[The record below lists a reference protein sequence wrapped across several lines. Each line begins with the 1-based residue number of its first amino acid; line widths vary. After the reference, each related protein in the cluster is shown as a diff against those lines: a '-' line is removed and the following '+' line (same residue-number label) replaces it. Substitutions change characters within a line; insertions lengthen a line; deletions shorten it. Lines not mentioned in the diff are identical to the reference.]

1 MPVPVLDAM
10 VRGFIESHL
19 DRDIARKVVRAEPRM
34 RAAAARLALR
44 EIRAPGAERQTAHAA
59 SGGEDWSWGRAALD
73 AAPLSYTAT
82 ARDDRGEDLLN
93 N

>member
-59 SGGEDWSWGRAALD
+59 SGGEDWSWAGRL
-73 AAPLSYTAT
+73 
-82 ARDDRGEDLLN
+82 
-93 N
+93 